1 MTMAEKKMNS
11 IQKEIEKLE
20 KSLARYQSLLE
31 KKIAKC
37 EKLDCNWT
45 REQMFKKRENNEMS
59 QEQWSA
65 WFDKSLAEDN
75 VEDTQRRLE
84 NAGKRFERAV
94 AEYEKVAEKTSE
106 DEEITA
112 KELQWIENSQKSEEE
127 YYEWLQQFRKDCA
140 EDGIII
146 ENASNNWISGYTKSG
161 KKFSMYINEG
171 WTKRSLYSY
180 TLRVNGT
187 VLFTSGLFSTGY
199 RYLKNR

>member
-20 KSLARYQSLLE
+20 KSLARYQGLLE

-37 EKLDCNWT
+37 EKLNCNWT
-45 REQMFKKRENNEMS
+45 REEMFDKREKGEMS

-65 WFDKSLAEDN
+65 YFDRIIEESH

-84 NAGKRFERAV
+84 NAGKRFGRAV
-94 AEYEKVAEKTSE
+94 EEYEKVAAKEAE
-106 DEEITA
+106 DEEINA
-112 KELQWIENSQKSEEE
+112 KELQWLENSQKNEEE
-127 YYEWLQQFRKDCA
+127 YYEWLNQFRKECA

-146 ENASNNWISGYTKSG
+146 EEASNNWISGRTASG

-171 WTKRSLYSY
+171 WTRRSLYSY

-199 RYLKNR
+199 KYLMSK